1 MQTYLIIGIQ
11 MDIYSQQNFLIRSTK
26 QVKEAIDTMKKMIKI
41 PSQIQLKTEFFEGY
55 GIEELVKTIIIL
67 GVAVVIGYII
77 YLFTKVTLISTFFVI
92 GSVVIAVVFLTKNR
106 NNFSIA
112 DNIKNIIK
120 YELIQKRYRY
130 KRGNFNKTQ
139 TRNKN
144 IK

>member
-1 MQTYLIIGIQ
+1 
-11 MDIYSQQNFLIRSTK
+11 
-26 QVKEAIDTMKKMIKI
+26 MKKMIKI